1 MSVTCPEKDINNML
15 NANNVDIY
23 SYGLGLQEK
32 LRGQR
37 RLLNSQTCLL
47 SKILQ
52 SLIIIIILKPLHF
65 LK

>member
-52 SLIIIIILKPLHF
+52 
-65 LK
+65 